1 MKNVIY
7 YSLTIKTSME
17 SSKVSKGAV
26 VYARTAPEGKVV
38 DELKKQERVC
48 NIFAN
53 TLNMKVLK
61 SFRDVSSGTSLQRP
75 GFQDLLSFCEDNAE
89 KVGAII
95 ITDRECLM
103 IDVSDYFELGEMLG
117 EYGVEII
124 CLDKSFSEEVV

>member
-75 GFQDLLSFCEDNAE
+75 GFQDLLSFCEDNA
-89 KVGAII
+89 
-95 ITDRECLM
+95 
-103 IDVSDYFELGEMLG
+103 
-117 EYGVEII
+117 
-124 CLDKSFSEEVV
+124 